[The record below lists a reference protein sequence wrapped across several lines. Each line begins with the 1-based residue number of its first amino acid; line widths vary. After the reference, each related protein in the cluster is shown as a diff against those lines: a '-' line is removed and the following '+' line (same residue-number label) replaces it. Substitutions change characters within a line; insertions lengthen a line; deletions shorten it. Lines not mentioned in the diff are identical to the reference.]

1 VANIYF
7 VMHLPIRYHDQHIG
21 DICFELQGKWKW
33 HKLYQLLLS
42 NSLLPETIEIED
54 FEMVL
59 KNVGCRSNINWM
71 VMLNH
76 IVMFRLLCNFFYF
89 AIFVLSY
96 LVILSCY
103 CVLFL

>member
-1 VANIYF
+1 
-7 VMHLPIRYHDQHIG
+7 MHLPIRYHDQHIG

-71 VMLNH
+71 VILNH
-76 IVMFRLLCNFFYF
+76 IVMFRLFCVMFRLFCNFFYF